1 MPRIALATYDPGTE
15 PSKDPDLA
23 GLVAELR
30 AAGAD
35 AEAPFWDDPDVD
47 WAGYDLVL
55 IRSTWDYTWRTAEFL
70 AWADRV
76 DALTRLLNP
85 VDVVHW
91 NVDKRYLG
99 ELASAGVPTVPTHY
113 LPPGA
118 ELDLPTGHEYVIKP
132 ASGAGARYAARYT
145 PEERE
150 LAVRQLA
157 HMHAEGLTAMVQ
169 PYMRS
174 VDRHGERALHFFG
187 GRLLHASRKGA
198 VLASGTPFDAAKTA
212 HPSLEKWQPTAG
224 ELAVAE
230 RALAAVPGGA
240 ERLLYGRVDL
250 IDGEDGEPCVLELE
264 LMEPHL
270 FLELHPES
278 RPRVARFIIE
288 AAEGS

>member
-1 MPRIALATYDPGTE
+1 MPRIALATYDPGTA

-35 AEAPFWDDPDVD
+35 AEARFWDEPDAD

-55 IRSTWDYTWRTAEFL
+55 IRSTWDYTWRPAEFL
-70 AWADRV
+70 AWVDRV

-85 VDVVHW
+85 ADVVHW
-91 NVDKRYLG
+91 NADKRYLG
-99 ELASAGVPTVPTHY
+99 ELASAGVPTVPTRY

-118 ELDLPTGHEYVIKP
+118 EPDLPTRHEYVVKP

-145 PEERE
+145 PEEHER
-150 LAVRQLA
+150 AVRQLA
-157 HMHAEGLTAMVQ
+157 HLHAEGLTAMVQ
-169 PYMRS
+169 PYMRG

-198 VLASGTPFDAAKTA
+198 VLVSGTPFDADKTA
-212 HPSLEKWQPTAG
+212 HPRLEKWQPTGA
-224 ELAVAE
+224 ELDVAE

-250 IDGEDGEPCVLELE
+250 IDGEDGQPCVLELE
-264 LMEPHL
+264 LIEPNL
-270 FLELHPES
+270 FLDLHPES
-278 RPRVARFIIE
+278 MPRVAQLVIR
-288 AAEGS
+288 AAKGS

>member
-1 MPRIALATYDPGTE
+1 MPRIALATYDPGTA
-15 PSKDPDLA
+15 PTKDPDLA

-35 AEAPFWDDPDVD
+35 AEARFWDDPDAD

-55 IRSTWDYTWRTAEFL
+55 IRSTWDYTWRPAEFRT
-70 AWADRV
+70 WVDRV
-76 DALTRLLNP
+76 DTLTRLLNP
-85 VDVVHW
+85 ADVVRW

-99 ELASAGVPTVPTHY
+99 ELAGAGVPTVPTRY

-118 ELDLPTGHEYVIKP
+118 APDLPTGHEYVVKP

-145 PEERE
+145 PEERSV
-150 LAVRQLA
+150 AIRQLA

-169 PYMRS
+169 PYLRG
-174 VDRHGERALHFFG
+174 VDQHGERALHFFG

-198 VLASGTPFDAAKTA
+198 VLVPGTPFDADKTA
-212 HPSLEKWQPTAG
+212 HPRLEKWQPTAA
-224 ELAVAE
+224 ELDVAQ

-250 IDGEDGEPCVLELE
+250 IDGEDGRPCVLELE
-264 LMEPHL
+264 LIEPHL
-270 FLELHPES
+270 FLDLHPES
-278 RPRVARFIIE
+278 RPRVAQLIIQ
-288 AAEGS
+288 AAKDS

>member
-1 MPRIALATYDPGTE
+1 MPRIALATYDPGTA
-15 PSKDPDLA
+15 PGKDAELA

-30 AAGAD
+30 SAGAD
-35 AEAPFWDDPDVD
+35 AEARFWDDPDAD

-70 AWADRV
+70 AWVDRV

-85 VDVVHW
+85 ADVVHW

-99 ELASAGVPTVPTHY
+99 ELASAGVPTVPTRY

-118 ELDLPTGHEYVIKP
+118 DPDLPTGHEYVIKP

-157 HMHAEGLTAMVQ
+157 HMHTEGLTAMVQ
-169 PYMRS
+169 PYMRG
-174 VDRHGERALHFFG
+174 VDQHGERALHFFG

-198 VLASGTPFDAAKTA
+198 VLVSGTPFDADKTA
-212 HPSLEKWQPTAG
+212 HPKLEKWQPTPA
-224 ELAVAE
+224 ELDVAE

-250 IDGEDGEPCVLELE
+250 IDGEDGQPCVLELE
-264 LMEPHL
+264 LVEPHL
-270 FLELHPES
+270 FLDLHPES
-278 RPRVARFIIE
+278 RPRVAQLIIE
-288 AAEGS
+288 AAQGS